1 MPTITRRSPQATVA
15 ARIRADSTQSPKV
28 RIPGAPVQVWLAAAG
43 MLGACLVVLAA
54 LVGARPSAG
63 HPVDVIPGVGN
74 AIEATLRRPVV
85 AAFLAVLLVVFL
97 VGAIRCA
104 RLRWLASRPG
114 PVDVADLKVAGVLA
128 EGMAAQLTLRFRRRL
143 ADLHLATPGPQPG
156 IAPGTDFVEL
166 IGSAALDPKNPFATV
181 AGLLRVA
188 WPSQAYQVQATL
200 VEHPDRGC
208 GVSVQV
214 VMMPATTTPPTT
226 CWAQSWETAIDRA
239 ANHAAAFILPRT
251 RVGRR
256 PPWTAWHG
264 YVLLPELL
272 DAYERAALYSR
283 DRRYD
288 EALREYYAALEFDPK
303 NLDVRLRI
311 GFIQEKLGLALD
323 ALMTYQAICDM
334 TCACRMPRTRRST
347 RRILLTARRR
357 SQAIARY
364 RRAVL
369 LGSAEGLSKQ
379 WCAPPD
385 PSEGGRRDEQRRA
398 CRDRLRPTLTDLCKH
413 RYGETVAARCRTLE
427 QLLAD
432 DPDEDKDKDNH
443 NNNKDNDERERRRQ
457 MLSEVFQLTA
467 HAELREL
474 RDELPRELRAG
485 DQSSLTPAAVTLSK
499 LCVELRVL
507 CTRRALGETDDQ
519 EPPTLDT
526 LQTWCSK
533 AGVTRR
539 ASWSEHYSAASL
551 YSLAIG
557 ARADFNRDAD
567 PDATREVDELAET
580 AVDELKHAIESAD
593 SLYVAS
599 RRAWLVSED
608 PDLEALRCHRLF
620 QRFEATYFPSPNA
633 TLLRPRGA
641 HLWEVVEY
649 VHQLLDTCAA
659 CQEDIWRRRLLTAG
673 TDTEQGDLTSW
684 LREEATAWAVLSEV
698 ASNCE
703 HWQTRLKLL
712 EHLEN
717 CVAQARFNVALGYPD
732 FASVAPQGKP
742 LDHAIRDA
750 HRGLAYVREL
760 AKHQRDVI
768 HQKAGN
774 GAGTGV
780 VFVTS
785 DEINAGRRS
794 VDCAQERIAAWH
806 AVRAG
811 LADAHSRALSAAADG
826 HATPPVNGDARAQSA
841 TSRATNH
848 PGDRNAP
855 LPAGE

>member
-1 MPTITRRSPQATVA
+1 MPTIARQSPRAAVA
-15 ARIRADSTQSPKV
+15 ARTRAGSTQSPKV

-43 MLGACLVVLAA
+43 MLGGSLVVLAA

-63 HPVDVIPGVGN
+63 QRGVGN
-74 AIEATLRRPVV
+74 AIEETLRRPVV
-85 AAFLAVLLVVFL
+85 AAFLAVLLVVFF

-166 IGSAALDPKNPFATV
+166 IGSAARDPKNLFATV

-200 VEHPDRGC
+200 VEHPDHGC

-214 VMMPATTTPPTT
+214 VMLPATTTTPTT
-226 CWAQSWETAIDRA
+226 CWARSWETAIDRA

-264 YVLLPELL
+264 YVLPPKLL
-272 DAYERAALYSR
+272 DAYERAAQYTHHG
-283 DRRYD
+283 RYD
-288 EALREYYAALEFDPK
+288 EALREYYAALELDPK

-334 TCACRMPRTRRST
+334 TCACRTPGARRST
-347 RRILLTARRR
+347 RRILVAARRR

-385 PSEGGRRDEQRRA
+385 PAEGGRRGEQRRS
-398 CRDRLRPTLTDLCKH
+398 CRDRLRPTLTELCGAGYEK
-413 RYGETVAARCRTLE
+413 TAAARRGMTPQ

-432 DPDEDKDKDNH
+432 DADEIKQR
-443 NNNKDNDERERRRQ
+443 REL
-457 MLSEVFQLTA
+457 LSEVFQVTA
-467 HAELREL
+467 QAELCEL
-474 RDELPRELRAG
+474 RTKLPRALRAR
-485 DQSSLTPAAVTLSK
+485 DQTSLTRAAIALSK
-499 LCVELRVL
+499 LCVDLRVL
-507 CTRRALGETDDQ
+507 CTRHALGQTDGR
-519 EPPTLDT
+519 EPPTLDM

-533 AGVTRR
+533 ARVTRR
-539 ASWSEHYSAASL
+539 ASWSEHYNAASL
-551 YSLAIG
+551 YSLGIA

-567 PDATREVDELAET
+567 PDATQKVDELSER
-580 AVDELKHAIESAD
+580 AVDDLEHAIESAD
-593 SLYVAS
+593 SLYVAT

-608 PDLEALRCHRLF
+608 PDLEALRGHRLF

-633 TLLRPRGA
+633 TVPRPSGA
-641 HLWEVVEY
+641 HLWKSSN
-649 VHQLLDTCAA
+649 TCTSCSIRA
-659 CQEDIWRRRLLTAG
+659 RRAMR
-673 TDTEQGDLTSW
+673 TS
-684 LREEATAWAVLSEV
+684 
-698 ASNCE
+698 
-703 HWQTRLKLL
+703 
-712 EHLEN
+712 
-717 CVAQARFNVALGYPD
+717 
-732 FASVAPQGKP
+732 
-742 LDHAIRDA
+742 
-750 HRGLAYVREL
+750 
-760 AKHQRDVI
+760 
-768 HQKAGN
+768 
-774 GAGTGV
+774 GAGG
-780 VFVTS
+780 S
-785 DEINAGRRS
+785 
-794 VDCAQERIAAWH
+794 
-806 AVRAG
+806 
-811 LADAHSRALSAAADG
+811 
-826 HATPPVNGDARAQSA
+826 
-841 TSRATNH
+841 
-848 PGDRNAP
+848 
-855 LPAGE
+855 

>member
-1 MPTITRRSPQATVA
+1 MPTIARQSPQATVA
-15 ARIRADSTQSPKV
+15 ARMRGDSAQSPKV

-85 AAFLAVLLVVFL
+85 AAFLAALLVVFF

-114 PVDVADLKVAGVLA
+114 PVDVADLNFASVLA

-156 IAPGTDFVEL
+156 VAPSTNFVEL
-166 IGSAALDPKNPFATV
+166 IGSAARDPKNPFATV

-264 YVLLPELL
+264 YVLPPELL
-272 DAYERAALYSR
+272 DAYERAALYTR

-334 TCACRMPRTRRST
+334 TCGCRMPRTRRST

-379 WCAPPD
+379 WCAPSD
-385 PSEGGRRDEQRRA
+385 RSEGSLRDEQRRA
-398 CRDRLRPTLTDLCKH
+398 CRDRLRPTLTDLCKQ
-413 RYGETVAARCRTLE
+413 RYGETVAARCRTIE

-432 DPDEDKDKDNH
+432 DADEDAHEHD
-443 NNNKDNDERERRRQ
+443 RRRQ
-457 MLSEVFQLTA
+457 LLSEVFQLIAQTELC
-467 HAELREL
+467 ELRTK
-474 RDELPRELRAG
+474 LPRELRVG
-485 DQSSLTPAAVTLSK
+485 DQSSLTRAAVTLSQ
-499 LCVELRVL
+499 LCVDLRVM
-507 CTRRALGETDDQ
+507 CTRRALGEADDRQ
-519 EPPTLDT
+519 PPTLDT
-526 LQTWCSK
+526 LQTWCSA

-551 YSLAIG
+551 YSLGIG
-557 ARADFNRDAD
+557 ARADCNRDAD
-567 PDATREVDELAET
+567 LDASREVDELAET

-608 PDLEALRCHRLF
+608 PDLEALRCHPLF

-649 VHQLLDTCAA
+649 VHHLLDTCAA
-659 CQEDIWRRRLLTAG
+659 CQEDIWRQRILTAG
-673 TDTEQGDLTSW
+673 TNTEPGDLTSW
-684 LREEATAWAVLSEV
+684 LREEANAWAVLSEV

-712 EHLEN
+712 EHLDN
-717 CVAQARFNVALGYPD
+717 CIAQTRSNVALGYPD
-732 FASVAPQGKP
+732 FASVAPQDKP
-742 LDHAIRDA
+742 LHHAIDDA
-750 HRGLAYVREL
+750 RRGLAYVREL

-768 HQKAGN
+768 HQQAGN
-774 GAGTGV
+774 GAGTGAV
-780 VFVTS
+780 SVTS
-785 DEINAGRRS
+785 DEIDAARRHS
-794 VDCAQERIAAWH
+794 VKCAQERIAAWH

-811 LADAHSRALSAAADG
+811 LADAYSPALSAAADG
-826 HATPPVNGDARAQSA
+826 HATPAVNGDARTQSA
-841 TSRATNH
+841 T
-848 PGDRNAP
+848 
-855 LPAGE
+855 